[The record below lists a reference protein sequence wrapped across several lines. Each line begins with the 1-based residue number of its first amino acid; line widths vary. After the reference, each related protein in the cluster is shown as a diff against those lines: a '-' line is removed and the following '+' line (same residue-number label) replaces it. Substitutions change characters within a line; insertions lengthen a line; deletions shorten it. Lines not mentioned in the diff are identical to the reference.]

1 MEKACYFCRMDYR
14 YARQSTGWIYV
25 ILMPFIH
32 VVYRLMF
39 RKIYLHNH
47 QTVKPNTP
55 VLIAANH
62 PTAFIDPI
70 FFCLF
75 FDPPVYNMTR
85 GDIFRKPFFRKLL
98 MSCNMFPVFRLRDGF
113 DGRERNDDVFE
124 FCKQKL
130 HSRVAVNIFVEGEHH
145 LDKRVLPAKKGIARI
160 AFGTYEQ
167 YRLEDLQVIP
177 VGCNYVDGT
186 ATRDEAKIIVGKPI
200 FVKDY
205 WPLYEK
211 SPGAAITQLCRDI
224 EQALKKICY
233 QVDDPND
240 DVLADQL
247 LKLWRNTH
255 AANRLPILE
264 TQAPRF
270 FGEKAVLDRLNELAG
285 EPKQALRE
293 KTTAYFSTLNALGLE
308 DEGLVHPEHA
318 NFEWLLFLVLL
329 APIALLGYVITWPIR
344 WTIYT
349 VARKKIKKAEFYTSV
364 LMGLGVLVG
373 GIYIAIL
380 LATGILLNI
389 SWLITLA
396 LLMPLLSWVG
406 VFWKEQYLRWC
417 AARKSKAH
425 SERAY
430 LLRLRQEL
438 ANLISL

>member
-1 MEKACYFCRMDYR
+1 
-14 YARQSTGWIYV
+14 
-25 ILMPFIH
+25 
-32 VVYRLMF
+32 MF
-39 RKIYLHNH
+39 RKIYLHNR
-47 QTVKPNTP
+47 QAVKPNTP

-98 MSCNMFPVFRLRDGF
+98 MSCNMFPVFRLRDGY

-145 LDKRVLPAKKGIARI
+145 LDKRVLPAQKGIARI

-186 ATRDEAKIIVGKPI
+186 NTRDEAKIIVGKPI

-205 WPLYEK
+205 WPIYEK

-224 EQALKKICY
+224 EQALKRICY
-233 QVDDPND
+233 QVNDPKDDL
-240 DVLADQL
+240 LADQL

-255 AANRLPILE
+255 IASRLPILE

-270 FGEKAVLDRLNELAG
+270 FGEKAMLDRLNEMSD
-285 EPKQALRE
+285 EPKERLRE
-293 KTTAYFSTLNALGLE
+293 KTSVYCSTLEALGLE
-308 DEGLVHPEHA
+308 DEGLMHPEHG
-318 NFEWLLFLVLL
+318 NLEWLLFLVPL
-329 APIALLGYVITWPIR
+329 APVALLGYVIAWPIR
-344 WTIYT
+344 WVVYT
-349 VARKKIKKAEFYTSV
+349 VARKKIKKVEFFTSI

-373 GIYIAIL
+373 GFYIAIL
-380 LATGILLNI
+380 VAIGLLMNI
-389 SWLITLA
+389 SWLVTIA

-406 VFWKEQYLRWC
+406 VFWKEQFLRWGS
-417 AARKSKAH
+417 ARKSKAH
-425 SERAY
+425 PERPN

-438 ANLISL
+438 VHLISL